1 MNKKVIA
8 LLVLFAAPAAVPGFG
23 AEVSLNGYFSAE
35 YLQGQKESPWSK
47 GSFTNAQ
54 AGLILS
60 GQWSSQ
66 FGYALELRTKEGMR
80 VEIGQAWAGWSAAE
94 SFQAKVGLFLVP
106 FGRYNRANRPYETL
120 LVDAPYPYGEAYPSS
135 WREIGGMVEGSFGIF
150 GYAAWIGNGL
160 AESADPSGGQQF
172 GDNNK
177 GKAWGARLTGRLSE
191 ELELGASYYRGALDS
206 ENERN
211 LTLLGADLGWMTQNI
226 RLTAEYTR
234 ADIANP
240 APFAKGRVEGWYVL
254 WGLVFGDWMPTAAY
268 ERSWTRD
275 PYHGI
280 GWAAPATAG
289 AGLDTDHNRWA
300 LGLSYALHTN
310 VLVKLEY
317 DIQKESGLTLKDD
330 VLRVQAA
337 VHF

>member
-1 MNKKVIA
+1 MLKKTIA
-8 LLVLFAAPAAVPGFG
+8 LFLLSAAAAVPGLR
-23 AEVSLNGYFSAE
+23 AEAALNGYFSAE
-35 YLQGQKESPWSK
+35 YLQGQKESPWAM

-60 GQWSSQ
+60 GRWSSQ
-66 FGYALELRTKEGMR
+66 FGYAFELRTKENMK
-80 VEIGQAWAGWSAAE
+80 VEIEQAWAGWSPAE
-94 SFQAKVGLFLVP
+94 GFQAKLGLFLVP
-106 FGRYNRANRPYETL
+106 FGRYNRANRPFETL
-120 LVDAPYPYGEAYPSS
+120 LVDSPYPYGEFPPSS
-135 WREIGGMVEGSFGIF
+135 WREIGGLVEGSFGIL

-160 AESADPSGGQQF
+160 AESAFPYGGQQY

-191 ELELGASYYRGALDS
+191 ELELGASYYRGALDA
-206 ENERN
+206 EDERN
-211 LTLLGADLGWMTQNI
+211 LTVLGADLGWVTTNV

-240 APFAKGRVEGWYVL
+240 APFAGGRVEGWHVL
-254 WGLVFGDWMPTAAY
+254 LGLAFGAWTPTAAY
-268 ERSWTRD
+268 ETSRTRD
-275 PYHGI
+275 PYHGA

-289 AGLDTDHNRWA
+289 AGLDADHSRWA
-300 LGLSYALHTN
+300 LGLAYALHAN
-310 VLVKLEY
+310 FLLKLEY
-317 DIQKESGLTLKDD
+317 DIQKEAGLAVQDN